1 MIQVAKL
8 TEEQKD
14 SLIGKEYIKDCYFN
28 PIQDNNDN
36 WIISI
41 QEQEHCNID
50 NFLWVKDLTLINYEP
65 KEE

>member
-14 SLIGKEYIKDCYFN
+14 SLIGKEYTKDCYFN
-28 PIQDNNDN
+28 PIQDNNDD

-41 QEQEHCNID
+41 QEQEHCDID
-50 NFLWVKDLTLINYEP
+50 NFLCVKDLTLINYEP